1 MLPGAHIY
9 STSHDMGTQI
19 GQFVLFAVYY
29 HTDGYYN
36 HNKAKQMYE
45 HILFDV
51 HDDVIKPR
59 HYPPYR
65 PFARGIH
72 RSRVNSPHKYQWR
85 GALMFSLIYTR
96 ITGGV
101 NNHEQTGDWRRH
113 RAHYDVIV
121 MIGVKRMNTLGQNA
135 FRFICV
141 NQNYISSEFP
151 YNYMR

>member
-1 MLPGAHIY
+1 
-9 STSHDMGTQI
+9 MGTQI

-51 HDDVIKPR
+51 HVDVIKPR

-72 RSRVNSPHKYQWR
+72 R
-85 GALMFSLIYTR
+85 LIPRTKANVVELWCFLWS
-96 ITGGV
+96 TP
-101 NNHEQTGDWRRH
+101 E
-113 RAHYDVIV
+113 
-121 MIGVKRMNTLGQNA
+121 
-135 FRFICV
+135 
-141 NQNYISSEFP
+141 
-151 YNYMR
+151 